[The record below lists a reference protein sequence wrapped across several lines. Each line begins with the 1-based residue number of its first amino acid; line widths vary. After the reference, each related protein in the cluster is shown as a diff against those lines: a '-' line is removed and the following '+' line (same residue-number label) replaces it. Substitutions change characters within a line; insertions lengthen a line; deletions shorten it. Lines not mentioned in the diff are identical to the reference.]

1 MDPNVA
7 KALEIDR
14 GSSARERTVDIT
26 TVGRRSGEPRRIE
39 TWFHRVDGTVY
50 LTGTPGPRGWA
61 ANLEA
66 EPAFTFHLKNGV
78 EADLPA
84 HATQIVDEAERRRIL
99 AQLLDMLGDV
109 TDVSRD
115 LDAWVA
121 GSPLFAVE
129 FD

>member
-14 GSSARERTVDIT
+14 SSSAVERTVDIT
-26 TVGRRSGEPRRIE
+26 TLGRRSREPRRIE

-66 EPAFTFHLKNGV
+66 EPDFTFHLKNGI

-84 HATQIVDEAERRRIL
+84 RARQIADEPERRRIF
-99 AQLLDMLGDV
+99 AKLLDMLADV

-115 LDAWVA
+115 LEAWVA
-121 GSPLFAVE
+121 GSPLFAVQ